1 MRTTRVLP
9 FALASVLALAAT
21 GCGGEFEKDAP
32 QTAVRDFLSE
42 AVVTENG
49 QRACDYMT
57 QDAQTALARTGIP
70 GEQCRQSMERANLV
84 YDGEDVVGTGEIK
97 DLKYST
103 EKNGDQATVTVQV
116 KGSPTMKI
124 TLKRDE
130 GLGNLYEPLT
140 PWRITGGAEPL
151 VQGS

>member
-21 GCGGEFEKDAP
+21 GCGADFKKDAP

-57 QDAQTALARTGIP
+57 QDAQNALARTGIP
-70 GEQCRQSMERANLV
+70 GESCRQSMERANLV

-103 EKNGDQATVTVQV
+103 QKNGDQATVTVQV

-124 TLKRDE
+124 TLKHDE
-130 GLGNLYEPLT
+130 GLGNLYNPLT
-140 PWRITGGAEPL
+140 PWRITGGVEPL